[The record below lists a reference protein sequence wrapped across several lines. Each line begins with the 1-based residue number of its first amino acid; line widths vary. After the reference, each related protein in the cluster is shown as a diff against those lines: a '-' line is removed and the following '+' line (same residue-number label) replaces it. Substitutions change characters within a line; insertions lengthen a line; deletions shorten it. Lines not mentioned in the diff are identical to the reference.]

1 MRGYE
6 AIPVDSLCAEE
17 AADEISSWCHSEGK
31 RIFDVCVCVPLLIA
45 TTPLLLLLGASI
57 KLSSKGPIL
66 FRQNRVG
73 LRGKEFQLF
82 KFRTM
87 FHRNRQSGPG
97 ITRAGDARITRV
109 GRILRRSKLD
119 ELPQLF
125 NLLRG
130 DMSLVGPRPD
140 LAEFL
145 RDLQPSARRMLS
157 LKPGITGW
165 ATLHF
170 RKEEQLLAEI
180 PEEQIRHY
188 YVNEILPRKVELD
201 LEYAAKASFGKD
213 CGILFQTARA
223 IFR

>member
-6 AIPVDSLCAEE
+6 AIPACSFGAEK
-17 AADEISSWCHSEGK
+17 AVGEISPWCHSAGK
-31 RIFDVCVCVPLLIA
+31 RIFDVCIGMPLLIV
-45 TTPLLLLLGASI
+45 TTPLLLLIGVSI
-57 KLSSKGPIL
+57 KLTSKGPIL

-73 LRGKEFQLF
+73 RGGKEFRLF

-87 FHRNRQSGPG
+87 THRDRQSGPG
-97 ITRAGDARITRV
+97 VTSAGDARITRL
-109 GRILRRSKLD
+109 GRILRGSKLD

-145 RDLQPSARRMLS
+145 RDLQPIAWRMLS

-180 PEEQIRHY
+180 PEKQMRQY

-201 LEYAAKASFGKD
+201 LEYAASASFVKD
-213 CGILFQTARA
+213 CGILFHTALA

>member
-1 MRGYE
+1 MRGCE
-6 AIPVDSLCAEE
+6 AIPVCSLCAAEVVG
-17 AADEISSWCHSEGK
+17 EISPWCHSEGK
-31 RIFDVCVCVPLLIA
+31 RIFDVCVGLPLLLA
-45 TTPLLLLLGASI
+45 TTPLLLLIGASI
-57 KLSSKGPIL
+57 KLTSKGPIL

-87 FHRNRQSGPG
+87 SHRNRQSGPG
-97 ITRAGDARITRV
+97 VTRAGDARITRL
-109 GRILRRSKLD
+109 GQILRGSKLD

-145 RDLQPSARRMLS
+145 RDVQPSAWRMLS

-170 RKEEQLLAEI
+170 RKEEQLLAAI
-180 PEEQIRHY
+180 PEEQVRHC
-188 YVNEILPRKVELD
+188 YVNEILPRKIELD
-201 LEYAAKASFGKD
+201 LEYAAKASFLKD
-213 CGILFQTARA
+213 CAILFQTALA